1 MKIAVATEQ
10 EIERWSSGALA
21 DRWDSVARRTIL
33 ADLAQPTEAFA
44 HVELPKPVLHPWF
57 YPLAARCLGISA
69 EELATVLLGGAA
81 GWSEVGQF
89 VRDAYPYASG
99 GAEVAAQLAK
109 AELGPELQV
118 FFDRWGRRP
127 EQLMLSR
134 LPILPLPMR
143 LRFAGLDRAY
153 RRVLAKAMVLRQYL
167 DLDAPAILWEQNLV
181 RLQAAVEALF
191 DNRTQDTPAAD
202 AEGRVLPSLGDVVD
216 ACLGEGELELALRGA
231 ALTVE

>member
-1 MKIAVATEQ
+1 MKITVATEQ

-44 HVELPKPVLHPWF
+44 HIELPKPVLHPWF
-57 YPLAARCLGISA
+57 YPLAARCLGVSA
-69 EELATVLLGGAA
+69 PELATVLLGGPA
-81 GWSEVGQF
+81 GWNEEGQF
-89 VRDAYPYASG
+89 VRDTYPYASG

-109 AELGPELQV
+109 AELAPALQV
-118 FFDRWGRRP
+118 FFGRWGRRP

-167 DLDAPAILWEQNLV
+167 DLNAPPILWEQNLV
-181 RLQAAVEALF
+181 GLQAAVEALF

-216 ACLGEGELELALRGA
+216 ASLGEAELKVALQGA